1 MQHAMAKLTLNDSHF
16 LNNGI
21 LTFRYSLCSF
31 SIFTQV
37 NDVLLVLIRILIFNL
52 LLSQHNACCFFMRIM
67 R

>member
-1 MQHAMAKLTLNDSHF
+1 MQHAMVNLTLNDSPF

-31 SIFTQV
+31 SISTQV
-37 NDVLLVLIRILIFNL
+37 KDVSLVLIRILIFNS
-52 LLSQHNACCFFMRIM
+52 LLSQHNTCFFMRIM